1 MVEIMPAMVAKLIGG
16 AGTGKTTEL
25 MRVVDDAKAKLGG
38 SPFSIGFTSFTRAAR
53 AEAVERASANWN
65 VPPEVLSKDG
75 WFRTVHSVAHRQLKV
90 KKGELIDDSKASAQW
105 IAESLG
111 VNIRTI
117 IDDDSGYARF
127 SGEKTAA
134 AALNAWEQAR
144 SRMEPLEATIRR
156 AARLGD
162 SVPSYAACKQH
173 IEKYESAKRL
183 DNRCDFSDLLARFS
197 GVRFTVDGWEETD
210 PEGELPPNV
219 RAWVMDEQQD
229 ASALVDRCCRRLASG
244 DSVRWVYLAGDPMQ
258 SIFGFGGSDSRLFM
272 AWKADK
278 QRVMPKTW
286 RCPAPVLSLGEACLK
301 RMREGYWDR
310 GIAAADHEGEVV
322 RGGYAESVVANL
334 SATDQTLIVARCNY
348 TAEIWEAILAK
359 KRLPFAK
366 LKAKDN
372 TKFLRAANALWDIE
386 HGKPT
391 DAEDFAAAVDLLP
404 ATGNMVKGTKTAWAR
419 ESTIDKWQVIKPS
432 DLEDAGMKPEFAQK
446 LLAGGWGDLF
456 SGAGRWRRA
465 AEKYGAEL
473 ATRPAIRIGT
483 IHAAKGME
491 ADTVVLSTTI
501 SRRIH
506 EAQGIDTGQHDEERR
521 IEYVGVT
528 RAKRRLI
535 VATEQGAD
543 YKMRL
548 PL

>member
-1 MVEIMPAMVAKLIGG
+1 MESIKARLVGG

-25 MRVVDDAKAKLGG
+25 MGTIDKAKEKLGG
-38 SPFSIGFTSFTRAAR
+38 SPFAIGFTSFTRAAR

-65 VPPEVLSKDG
+65 VPPEVLAKDG
-75 WFRTVHSVAHRQLKV
+75 WFKTVHSIAYRQLGV
-90 KKGELIDDSKASAQW
+90 KKGELLDDTKASAEW
-105 IAESLG
+105 IANALG
-111 VNIRTI
+111 VNVRTI
-117 IDDDSGYARF
+117 IDEDSGYARF
-127 SGEKTAA
+127 TGEKSAA

-144 SRMEPLEATIRR
+144 SRMEPLESTIRR

-162 SVPSYAACKQH
+162 SVPSYAACKQY

-183 DNRCDFSDLLARFS
+183 ECRYDFTDLLARF
-197 GVRFTVDGWEETD
+197 GGIRFTPEGFEQTD
-210 PEGELPPNV
+210 PEGELPPSV
-219 RAWVMDEQQD
+219 KAWVMDEQQD
-229 ASALVDRCCRRLASG
+229 ASPLVDVCCRRLAAG
-244 DSVRWVYLAGDPMQ
+244 ENVKWVYLAGDPMQ

-272 AWKADK
+272 AWDVHK
-278 QRVMPKTW
+278 QKIMPKTW
-286 RCPAPVLSLGEACLK
+286 RCPAPVLSLGEGCLK

-310 GIAAADHEGEVV
+310 GIAPADHEGEVV
-322 RGGYAESVVANL
+322 RGGYAETVAASL
-334 SATDQTLIVARCNY
+334 SATDQTLVIARCNY
-348 TAEIWEAILAK
+348 TAEIWEAVLAK

-386 HGKPT
+386 HGNP
-391 DAEDFAAAVDLLP
+391 ASSEDFAAAVDLLP
-404 ATGNMVKGTKTAWAR
+404 ATGNMVKGTKAAWGRDDTLQRWEVVFPA
-419 ESTIDKWQVIKPS
+419 
-432 DLEDAGMKPEFAQK
+432 DLEDTGMKPEFAEK
-446 LLAGGWGDLF
+446 LRKGGWGDLF
-456 SGAGRWRRA
+456 HGAGRWRRA
-465 AEKYGAEL
+465 AEKYGPEL
-473 ATRPAIRIGT
+473 ATRPAIRVGT

-506 EAQGIDTGQHDEERR
+506 EAQGIDSAQHDEERR

-528 RAKRRLI
+528 RARKKLI